1 MKMIPAFYLDNEH
14 LQAVAQQYAESF
26 KNAKPFRHTYIDNFL
41 PDDIANMLADEY
53 PGPRDIPWERGGDRE
68 TIQTSQKLGHSREE
82 NFPPLIRHM
91 MHEFNS
97 STFIRFM
104 TTLTGQAGLIV
115 DPHYRGCGLHSTGRG
130 GKLMIHADKSRHPNK
145 KVDQIFNMIYFLNR
159 DWQEDWGGH
168 LELWDTS
175 LTKCEVRIA
184 PVFNRAAFFLTGT
197 NTYHG
202 HPHPLQC
209 PEDRRR
215 NSMAV
220 YYYVIERPKSENY
233 AGWRNFVDW
242 MPTTE
247 DEKSRPQ
254 RETQPQVFRFEGKD
268 LKLPPD
274 TGSNND
280 KPES

>member
-1 MKMIPAFYLDNEH
+1 MKMIPAFYLDH
-14 LQAVAQQYAESF
+14 DRMQALALQHAESF
-26 KNAKPFRHTYIDNFL
+26 KHAKPFRHCYIDNFL
-41 PDDIANMLADEY
+41 PNEIAHLLADEY
-53 PGPRDIPWERGGDRE
+53 PSPTDIQWERGGDR
-68 TIQTSQKLGHSREE
+68 TTLQTMHKLGHSNEQQ
-82 NFPPLIRHM
+82 FPPFIRHV

-168 LELWDTS
+168 LELWDTG
-175 LTKCEVRIA
+175 LTQCEARIA

-202 HPHPLQC
+202 HPHPLEC

-215 NSMAV
+215 NSLAV
-220 YYYVIERPKSENY
+220 YYYVIERPRSENY
-233 AGWRNFVDW
+233 EGWRNFVDW

-247 DEKSRPQ
+247 DEKTHPSR
-254 RETQPQVFRFEGKD
+254 ESQPQLFRFEGKT
-268 LKLPPD
+268 LTPPPA
-274 TGSNND
+274 SPPEQK
-280 KPES
+280 KPE